1 MKIFRCLSR
10 NSFDGMQTSV
20 RTFYST
26 SVKGADLDNFHEYG
40 VKHSGWL
47 GRRTQSVGMRE
58 DKNWP
63 LLEKITAS
71 GHHNANTAKKV
82 RHALKQ
88 LDRLLDVFEPGQLA
102 LSFNGGKDSTVI
114 LHLVKA
120 ACAEHATHRFSHVQP
135 IWFQDPQHEF
145 PAMVNYVKQTADRY
159 FSDQDGL
166 KNVYEENLNRLWT
179 MHIRS
184 PQVRL
189 RDSPIHSEEAK

>member
-1 MKIFRCLSR
+1 MFLYRSK
-10 NSFDGMQTSV
+10 SV
-20 RTFYST
+20 LKST
-26 SVKGADLDNFHEYG
+26 TTGLRPVTCPGPRWADLDNFHEYG
-40 VKHSGWL
+40 VNQSEWL
-47 GRRTQSVGMRE
+47 DRRTRSARHIGMRE

-63 LLEKITAS
+63 LLDKIAAS
-71 GHHNANTAKKV
+71 GQHNANTAKKV

-88 LDRLLDVFEPGQLA
+88 IDRLLDVFEPGQLA

-120 ACAEHATHRFSHVQP
+120 ACAQHATHRFSHVQP

-145 PAMVNYVKQTADRY
+145 PAMVEYVKQTADRY

-166 KNVYEENLNRLWT
+166 KTVYEGQLENLNRLWT

-184 PQVRL
+184 PQVAAH
-189 RDSPIHSEEAK
+189 SPVQH

>member
-1 MKIFRCLSR
+1 
-10 NSFDGMQTSV
+10 
-20 RTFYST
+20 
-26 SVKGADLDNFHEYG
+26 
-40 VKHSGWL
+40 
-47 GRRTQSVGMRE
+47 MRE

-63 LLEKITAS
+63 LLEKIAVS
-71 GHHNANTAKKV
+71 GQHNANTTKKV

-88 LDRLLDVFEPGQLA
+88 IDRLLDVFEPGQLA

-145 PAMVNYVKQTADRY
+145 PAMVDYVKQSADRY

-166 KNVYEENLNRLWT
+166 KTVYEGQLENLNRLWT

-184 PQVRL
+184 PQVRIPGISQDFCFIIS
-189 RDSPIHSEEAK
+189 RASKHSSAIHLQYRQDFIECMVNLASSTGIRCIIMGSRHALLSVACWVL